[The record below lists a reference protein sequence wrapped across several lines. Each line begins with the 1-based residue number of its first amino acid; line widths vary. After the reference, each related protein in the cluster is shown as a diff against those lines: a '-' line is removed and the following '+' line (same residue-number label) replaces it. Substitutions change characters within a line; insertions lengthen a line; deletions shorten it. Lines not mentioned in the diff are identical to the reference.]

1 MKEDHMCFHSVP
13 LAHGTNALKAVH
25 KVFCCTFRT
34 PGNTEIPSL
43 QCFSL
48 LLLLLPKMQHSN
60 PTYHYIHKEI
70 SSMYQFLKSLF
81 NTQDLGLMLPC
92 QSATFISGVF

>member
-25 KVFCCTFRT
+25 KVSCCTFRA

-43 QCFSL
+43 QCFP
-48 LLLLLPKMQHSN
+48 LLLLPKMQHSN
-60 PTYHYIHKEI
+60 PTYRYIHKEI
-70 SSMYQFLKSLF
+70 SSMYQFSKSLS
-81 NTQDLGLMLPC
+81 NTQDLGLMLPI
-92 QSATFISGVF
+92 QSVIFISGVF